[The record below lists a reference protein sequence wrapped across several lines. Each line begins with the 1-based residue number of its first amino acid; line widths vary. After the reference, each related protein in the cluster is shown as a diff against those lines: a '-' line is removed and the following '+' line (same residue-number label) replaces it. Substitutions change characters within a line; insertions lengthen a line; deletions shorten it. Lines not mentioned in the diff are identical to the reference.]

1 MNLDSKKDNN
11 QDPSEVKVLLEDREV
26 QVKPESKEEIKG
38 NLKKLQCYHC
48 HNFLFGAKTCKACSF
63 TYCSKCHRNSTKCP
77 ESECDS
83 KDFKD
88 VNNILIRNKLSKVL
102 LECEKEC
109 GEDGVSMFNYLE
121 HIEKCEGNFNII
133 II

>member
-1 MNLDSKKDNN
+1 M
-11 QDPSEVKVLLEDREV
+11 
-26 QVKPESKEEIKG
+26 
-38 NLKKLQCYHC
+38 
-48 HNFLFGAKTCKACSF
+48 

-77 ESECDS
+77 ESDCDS
-83 KDFKD
+83 KDFED
-88 VNNILIRNKLSKVL
+88 LNNFLRNKLSKVL